1 MATATQHD
9 PITVEI
15 HRKALVNIVNEMAIT
30 LTRTSGSPVVYEVQ
44 DFATALLDR
53 AGEHLAMSSTLI
65 FHAGSSLMG
74 TRLVIDTLGD
84 DPVRKGDGWIL
95 NDPFEGG
102 ALHQADIAII
112 TPTFYGDEHIGW
124 AFSNVHVADIGG
136 SGVSGFAPGA
146 ASVYEEGLRFPA
158 TRIITNGVLD
168 PNWERYIANN
178 VRVAPLVINDIRSM
192 IAASNVAQE
201 KLTAVVHRYGVE
213 RFQEF
218 CEINKSLTEDAL
230 RARIELIPD
239 GRYEYHE
246 MVEYDGQDMNE
257 LLDLAL
263 VLTVQGSQ
271 MTFEFSGSEQIN
283 ALINGTVGVAHGWT
297 MTALLTSLGYGDLP
311 FNAGMWRPITIELGS
326 PGTIVNAVLPAPV
339 SGGHGSTGIAIMR
352 AVKGAFNMAFSAS
365 ADPTIRSRVAALGE
379 TGGAMSPLASVGR
392 GGFPTVIFLM
402 DGIAGIGGGAQSGF
416 DGQDV
421 YGSSTTLG
429 VGLPSVETNEANNPV
444 LYHWRRLIPNSGGPG
459 LHRGGLSLEL
469 GYSLYDTDSAQGAL
483 VIAAA
488 QAPPNGVGGGFPGG
502 NGLIQPI
509 HDTNIAERAGAGLLT
524 MESTLEGRTPETA
537 SNVGNF
543 RAGRG
548 DLLILRAGAG
558 AGLGDPLLRDPRL
571 VARDVADGYLT
582 AEHASAAYGV
592 TVRDDGQVDEAATE
606 RGRDDIRR
614 QRISGT
620 PQKQQRAPRDAG
632 IALERTTD
640 GWICASCQ
648 TLIAPEAGDWRGKA
662 VSRTA
667 PAAERL
673 AELGMYARPGRGTN
687 PVVLTEYFCPTCA
700 AALATDVHQEEANRD
715 HAAGH
720 VTQASGTA
728 L

>member
-1 MATATQHD
+1 MTRTQHD

-53 AGEHLAMSSTLI
+53 HGEHLAMSSTLI

-84 DPVRKGDGWIL
+84 QPVRKGDGWIL

-158 TRIITNGVLD
+158 TRIIEDGVLD

-201 KLTAVVHRYGVE
+201 KLTAVVERYGLE
-213 RFQEF
+213 RFQEY
-218 CEINKSLTEDAL
+218 CEINKSLTEETL
-230 RARIELIPD
+230 RERIELIPD
-239 GRYEYHE
+239 GRYEYRE
-246 MVEYDGQDMNE
+246 MVEYDGQGMDE
-257 LLDLAL
+257 VLDLTL
-263 VLTVQGSQ
+263 VLTVEGSQ
-271 MTFEFSGSEQIN
+271 MTFDFSGSEQIT

-311 FNAGMWRPITIELGS
+311 FNAGMWRPITIGLGR

-339 SGGHGSTGIAIMR
+339 SGAHGSTGIAIMR
-352 AVKGAFNMAFSAS
+352 AVKGAFNQAFSLS
-365 ADPTIRSRVAALGE
+365 VDPTIRSRVAALGE

-402 DGIAGIGGGAQSGF
+402 DGIAGIGGGAQSLF

-421 YGSSTTLG
+421 YGSTTTLG

-444 LYHWRRLIPNSGGPG
+444 LYHWRRLVPNSGGPG
-459 LHRGGLSLEL
+459 LYRGGLSLEL

-483 VIAAA
+483 VIASA
-488 QAPPNGVGGGFPGG
+488 QEPSNGVGGGFPGG

-509 HDTNIAERAGAGLLT
+509 HDTNVAQRISEGLLT
-524 MESTLEGRTPETA
+524 LESSLEGRTPETA

-548 DLLILRAGAG
+548 DVLILRAGAG
-558 AGLGDPLLRDPRL
+558 AGLGDPLLRDPDL
-571 VARDVADGYLT
+571 VARDVRDAYITAD
-582 AEHASAAYGV
+582 HARAAYGV
-592 TVRDDGQVDEAATE
+592 AITDDGRIDEIATVHQRE
-606 RGRDDIRR
+606 EIRR
-614 QRISGT
+614 QRIGGT
-620 PQKQQRAPRDAG
+620 PPRQQRSPRDAG
-632 IALERTTD
+632 IALACTTD
-640 GWICASCQ
+640 GWSCASCET
-648 TLIAPEAGDWRGKA
+648 TLAPEEENWRVSS
-662 VSRTA
+662 VSRTT

-673 AELGMYARPGRGTN
+673 AELGMYTRPRKRAH
-687 PVVLTEYFCPTCA
+687 PIMLTEYFCPVCA
-700 AALATDVHQEEANRD
+700 AAIGTDVHQEGAELAQAPLLLTREA
-715 HAAGH
+715 
-720 VTQASGTA
+720 VQAV
-728 L
+728 